1 MYYSLLWLKINSFL
15 FLLAIQIY
23 IIIITVARSNN
34 TDQIITHFLTLIR
47 LQSEQT
53 YDIDTYLHCS
63 YNCNIITV
71 IYHIITVI
79 LNLSVWYRWHNIT
92 SRIKYFICK
101 IKANILNTYKHFI
114 SNGTHIDITET
125 IIIYMY
131 IYTYIHIYNVGV

>member
-1 MYYSLLWLKINSFL
+1 MYYSLLWLKINSI
-15 FLLAIQIY
+15 LLTIQIY
-23 IIIITVARSNN
+23 IIIITAARSNN
-34 TDQIITHFLTLIR
+34 TDHIITHLLTLIR
-47 LQSEQT
+47 LQNEQT
-53 YDIDTYLHCS
+53 YDIDIYLHCS
-63 YNCNIITV
+63 YNSNIIPV

-92 SRIKYFICK
+92 SRIKYFIRK

-114 SNGTHIDITET
+114 SNRTHIDITET